1 MSSKQE
7 FIDAFMEGTNLGV
20 PNTVATQESIKFR
33 TLVGLLFD
41 SRLHVKQL
49 TSRIEQIDSDMAHAN
64 IQVKCRSCDE
74 YYSLDYD
81 VSEFS
86 RDMSYC
92 GGSPRCCP

>member
-1 MSSKQE
+1 MSDKQQ

-20 PNTVATQESIKFR
+20 QTPETNIKFK
-33 TLVGLLFD
+33 TMVGLLFD

-49 TSRIEQIDSDMAHAN
+49 TNRIEQIDSDMAHAN

-74 YYSLDYD
+74 YYNLDYD